1 MDKIVNFIVF
11 VTIITLGLSA
21 GAMLTEA
28 TVFVQIWQTMPPG
41 EFLKW
46 FSENEPLLVRFYGSL
61 ETASA
66 VLILVTTIL
75 FWVRDYRGKYLS
87 LVSLLMG
94 IGVIITFFL
103 YFQTANASFTTSTIA
118 LGEVKNE
125 LSRWGMWQWVRTAL
139 GIGAFATAILAIWQ
153 KSVGAEKAA

>member
-66 VLILVTTIL
+66 ILILVTTIF
-75 FWVRDYRGKYLS
+75 FWIRGYRGKYLS
-87 LVSLLMG
+87 LISFLMC

-103 YFQTANASFTTSTIA
+103 YFQTANASFTASTIA
-118 LGEVKNE
+118 LGEVKSE
-125 LSRWGMWQWVRTAL
+125 LSRWAIWQWARTAL
-139 GIGAFATAILAIWQ
+139 GIGGFATALFAIWRNG
-153 KSVGAEKAA
+153 VGAAKAA